1 MRHTVVH
8 SAHPAFTWIDV
19 VAPDRDEL
27 VAIATEFGF
36 HAMSV
41 EDCLDPWHL
50 PKHERI
56 GDTTFVILRVF
67 DRDSR
72 SDASNVQE
80 LTRKIAIFYKTGLV
94 ITIHR
99 ADLREV
105 RNLREEFETSGAPE
119 GCTET
124 TVIGA
129 LMNRVLD
136 AFEIPLDRADDEVD
150 EFEGALLSRVKRSP
164 DLEAI
169 HRLKRRVN
177 ILKRVLW
184 QTIGVVQRMV
194 PPQERQGAVFHDVK
208 ENAESY
214 YYYADQLV
222 EELNNLLGIHVALS
236 SHRTNEVMRV
246 LTVFSAFFLPLTFIV
261 GVYGMNFDWM
271 PELRH
276 RLGYPAVLGLM
287 ALVCIVIAVWFRRRG
302 WLGLGAA
309 TDGAAAD
316 DRGT

>member
-1 MRHTVVH
+1 MRHTVAH
-8 SAHPAFTWIDV
+8 SSTPAFTWIDV

-27 VAIATEFGF
+27 VAIAAEFGF

-56 GDTTFVILRVF
+56 GETTFVILRVF
-67 DRDSR
+67 DRDAR
-72 SDASNVQE
+72 PDASNVQE
-80 LTRKIAIFYKTGLV
+80 LTRKIAIFYKPGLV

-99 ADLREV
+99 ADLEEV
-105 RNLREEFETSGAPE
+105 RKLRVEFETAGAPD

-124 TVIGA
+124 TVIGG

-136 AFEIPLDRADDEVD
+136 AFETPLDRADDEVD
-150 EFEGALLSRVKRSP
+150 AYEEALLSRARQSP

-261 GVYGMNFDWM
+261 GIYGMNFDWM

-287 ALVCIVIAVWFRRRG
+287 ALVCVVIAVWFRRRG
-302 WLGLGAA
+302 WLGLG
-309 TDGAAAD
+309 GA
-316 DRGT
+316 RSTETVGEP